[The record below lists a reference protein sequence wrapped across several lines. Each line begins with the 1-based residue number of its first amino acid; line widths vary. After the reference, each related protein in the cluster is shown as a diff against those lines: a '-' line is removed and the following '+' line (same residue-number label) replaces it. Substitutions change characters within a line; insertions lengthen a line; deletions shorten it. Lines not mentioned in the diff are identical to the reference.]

1 MRFDTKIAIIV
12 REDLATWQK
21 LNVTAFLASAIA
33 AATEDIIGEPYK
45 DADDNTY
52 LPMFRQPVLIYSA
65 TPEALT
71 RTHAQAL
78 TRKIPTALYIEAMFK
93 TAHDTANRATVQA
106 SDPHNLLL
114 VGVAFRGPRNLID
127 KNLKW
132 LPLHY

>member
-21 LNVTAFLASAIA
+21 LNVTAFLAGAIA
-33 AATEDIIGEPYK
+33 ASTEDIIGEPYK

-52 LPMFRQPVLIYSA
+52 LPMIRQPILIYAA

-78 TRKIPTALYIEAMFK
+78 TRKIPTALYIKDMFK

-106 SDPHNLLL
+106 HPADSLPL
-114 VGVAFRGPRNLID
+114 VGLALYGPRNLVD
-127 KNLKW
+127 KTLKG
-132 LPLHY
+132 LSLHS